1 MDDKKP
7 LPVPNADTQPFWDGC
22 REHELRFQRCE
33 DCGCVRW
40 PPSVICPKCHSK
52 SRDMITA
59 SGKGKVFTFAV
70 YHQAHHPAFKDELPY
85 VVAIIELEEGVRFL
99 SNIVECSPEEVR
111 CEMPVEVV
119 WENVTEAFSLPKF
132 KPRFL

>member
-1 MDDKKP
+1 
-7 LPVPNADTQPFWDGC
+7 
-22 REHELRFQRCE
+22 
-33 DCGCVRW
+33 
-40 PPSVICPKCHSK
+40 
-52 SRDMITA
+52 MITA